1 MDIVNVLIWFA
12 IGKALLIVCFVTEGK
27 LSISRNIFRPDSF
40 IVVFISF
47 VAPHYWLVLSTLI
60 SSAIP
65 FCFIGDTRSIVI
77 DHKVAITLNDQR
89 VVVAACTRCPHGL
102 TVFSVHYKISIF
114 LHYEFFWPSLVLIRT
129 SNPNIVS
136 PSINMLFYHE
146 VSIALESQLILTA
159 RMVDTFITPLNYYF
173 LVSVVIVLRQ
183 IRDEV
188 TKITSKLIGLYLFL
202 SIAFFEVDLVVG
214 LVHRKSM
221 IALVFCIF
229 LHIVKRQF
237 FCFPPV
243 IKLHIALAC

>member
-60 SSAIP
+60 SSTIP
-65 FCFIGDTRSIVI
+65 FCFTGDTRSIVI

-146 VSIALESQLILTA
+146 VSIALESQ
-159 RMVDTFITPLNYYF
+159 F
-173 LVSVVIVLRQ
+173 VSATGMMETL
-183 IRDEV
+183 
-188 TKITSKLIGLYLFL
+188 ITSIYDFL
-202 SIAFFEVDLVVG
+202 TPIIWVL
-214 LVHRKSM
+214 LQ
-221 IALVFCIF
+221 ICY
-229 LHIVKRQF
+229 
-237 FCFPPV
+237 
-243 IKLHIALAC
+243 